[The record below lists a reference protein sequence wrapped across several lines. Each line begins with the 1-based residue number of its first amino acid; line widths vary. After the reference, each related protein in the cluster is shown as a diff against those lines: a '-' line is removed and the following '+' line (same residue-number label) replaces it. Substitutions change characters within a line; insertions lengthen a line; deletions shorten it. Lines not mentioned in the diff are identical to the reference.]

1 MSGGAGYDTGGGR
14 GIRTVVL
21 GREQAKVKQ
30 EETKMHDD
38 EWDAFLKDGKFYL
51 VDTIRPHHTYKDDKG
66 KPIVFDDL
74 DQARAAADAR
84 TNAMVLTPGKTAGW
98 GNQPL

>member
-1 MSGGAGYDTGGGR
+1 MEAVVTILAVAGAFVLLFWGGINY
-14 GIRTVVL
+14 
-21 GREQAKVKQ
+21 K

-74 DQARAAADAR
+74 ASAKAAADAR
-84 TNAMVLTPGKTAGW
+84 QNAMVLTPGKTAGW